1 MDNIHSAAAGGET
14 KQEREAQ
21 LKQHFNQIERFFHS
35 KQEYIQQCRHIP
47 VEEVLRNAPRYYS
60 FLKLIEQINS
70 FLTKDGKWLEH
81 YIDKKDIDFDW
92 KNYNKWKN
100 SIDFMKTNYDDTYC
114 PARWVTLIQ
123 EKLIEILKQLQILL
137 YMECYIDEENF
148 RSFVSHTPEV
158 SYKMKAN
165 YIDKSIPSD
174 SLTVLFSAID
184 TLIRASI
191 TNDTETKYIID
202 TYACLE
208 VYRKLDNLKVM
219 DLLKR
224 KDFYVKFRTQYLQM
238 WGPDKRSPL
247 PSEDDIIEVAQMFSA
262 TVDEYMFSYREYKQ
276 RLMDKHAKIAARAAK
291 KK

>member
-1 MDNIHSAAAGGET
+1 
-14 KQEREAQ
+14 
-21 LKQHFNQIERFFHS
+21 
-35 KQEYIQQCRHIP
+35 
-47 VEEVLRNAPRYYS
+47 
-60 FLKLIEQINS
+60 
-70 FLTKDGKWLEH
+70 
-81 YIDKKDIDFDW
+81 
-92 KNYNKWKN
+92 
-100 SIDFMKTNYDDTYC
+100 
-114 PARWVTLIQ
+114 
-123 EKLIEILKQLQILL
+123 
-137 YMECYIDEENF
+137 
-148 RSFVSHTPEV
+148 
-158 SYKMKAN
+158 MKAN

-202 TYACLE
+202 THACLE